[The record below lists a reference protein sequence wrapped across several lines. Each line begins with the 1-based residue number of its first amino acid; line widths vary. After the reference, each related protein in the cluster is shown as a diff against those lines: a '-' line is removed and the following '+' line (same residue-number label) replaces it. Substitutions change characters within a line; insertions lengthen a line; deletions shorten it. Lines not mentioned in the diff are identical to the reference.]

1 MENYKV
7 IQVADLGPVIAR
19 ADFHNRTIEL
29 NGKIFPNLPP
39 MVQEYVMCHEVCHL
53 RYDDHDE
60 AATTLRAQQLF
71 LARAN
76 GHADLAERKHF
87 LSTTITQQQY
97 GNEIAVGLILLI
109 AGAIT
114 LTATT
119 VGGII
124 SLVKARNIGWYSWN
138 DAVQRQN
145 LAVMLDEAFS
155 SAKEGA
161 DKPASDYFWLQLDQY
176 TAKDD
181 SLEQFLGR
189 KSNLWVNDVI
199 PQYEAKWGFG
209 FTEVY
214 EKKIY
219 DHLWFKALMAVAV
232 AAIVYL
238 VVERVR
244 K

>member
-1 MENYKV
+1 MESYKV
-7 IQVADLGPVIAR
+7 IQVPDLGPVIAR
-19 ADFHNRTIEL
+19 ADFQNRTIEL

-60 AATTLRAQQLF
+60 SATTLRAQQLF
-71 LARAN
+71 LSRAK
-76 GHADLAERKHF
+76 GASDLAERRQF
-87 LSTTITQQQY
+87 LSTTVTEGKY
-97 GNEIAVGLILLI
+97 GNELVTIIGLII
-109 AGAIT
+109 AGVT
-114 LTATT
+114 LTVTA
-119 VGGII
+119 VSGIV
-124 SLVKARNIGWYSWN
+124 SLSRARNIGWYSWN
-138 DAVQRQN
+138 ETVQRQN
-145 LAVMLDEAFS
+145 LAVMLDQAFG

-161 DKPASDYFWLQLDQY
+161 DRPAADYFWLQLDQY

-214 EKKIY
+214 EKKLY

>member
-29 NGKIFPNLPP
+29 NGKIFPSLPP

-60 AATTLRAQQLF
+60 SATTLRAQQLF
-71 LARAN
+71 LSRAKSPSE
-76 GHADLAERKHF
+76 LAERKRF
-87 LSTTITQQQY
+87 LSTTITQQKY
-97 GNEIAVGLILLI
+97 GNIATETLVFIILGGI
-109 AGAIT
+109 A

-119 VGGII
+119 IGGII
-124 SLVKARNIGWYSWN
+124 SLVKARNVGWYSWSE
-138 DAVQRQN
+138 AVQRQN
-145 LAVMLDEAFS
+145 LAVMLDQAFS

-161 DKPASDYFWLQLDQY
+161 DQPAADYFWLQLDQY

-214 EKKIY
+214 EKKLY